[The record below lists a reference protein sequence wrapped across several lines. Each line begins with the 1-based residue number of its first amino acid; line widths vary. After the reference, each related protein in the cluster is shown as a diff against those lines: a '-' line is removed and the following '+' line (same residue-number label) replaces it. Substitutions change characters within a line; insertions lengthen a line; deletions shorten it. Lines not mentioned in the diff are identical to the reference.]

1 MTSYHGKSFVNN
13 LNNSFEISQ
22 LLLGSDL
29 LTEAETAELNRIN
42 SFSGSTVNRTRKEYL
57 MSILSPYFDQIDM
70 NYKGKADGFR
80 VLEQVLERI
89 RDIRRR
95 EAIAELESQKAA
107 IDEQIRKLKAEDDAY
122 FKTLKEKVNEKNDKR
137 AKDEESLDLDRMR
150 NNPYAY
156 MQVFVPAPPSPPPP
170 EPEIRYEGA
179 QFIEHLLDDPKPE
192 PENSYVDWDKLNK
205 IMLRLNKEPFGTYIN
220 IKDLIKC
227 NLLEH
232 AAPYLKDWFEKHI
245 MSRSE
250 KPTLVRFESAG
261 SKAVEVP
268 IQKILNNLHSMF
280 TNNTFFKIDSKA
292 DGINVYDETIYLN
305 MWDRIMFKDI
315 SEPVKKPD
323 SLRSVHG
330 DGFFPRKLSGNYKKL
345 EPFLEKLQIYSSY
358 LDQENKVKK
367 SVNIPCLIYALQQGG
382 IEEDVCQMILAYV
395 GFQKRINRKQWT
407 DICNEFN
414 LRIHLRIVTERGDID
429 VANKSNKGW
438 YGPENGT
445 EVYLAEYLDHVFIDE
460 PLPITSYALR
470 NWNTIHDMN
479 DNIEYLCKTYKLKNG
494 KPSIDNKKANFRSLD
509 AVLAIDRAGGFES
522 IKADDEDV
530 VTANVFGY
538 EIQEPEPIASQ
549 YNEKAHTRLLKP
561 DKKDK
566 REWNTYYPIYYADFE
581 TCKQS
586 ITDIDG
592 VSARAVPF
600 MLCITSQNG
609 KWEQT
614 YTGFNCMDQMM
625 EDIAARTK
633 KQCIIYFHNLGFD
646 GNFLMKYANKQMI
659 KKGNKIMQIPL
670 EHKEKTIILKD
681 SYSLFPK
688 KLAAFPSSFPDAFK
702 NTQIQKEFFPYDY
715 YTFDRIQ
722 KCLEYEEYC
731 EHMAEYG
738 GECED
743 ENSPTNEIGNFS
755 ECRKELNLSVEDAK
769 QFSYNLCATGSVINT
784 KRKSFDMLKYCR
796 FYCMQDVRVLRTGF
810 EAFAAATAA
819 DPINLN
825 IHNFLTLPSVADY
838 YMKKHVFYPN
848 GKICELNGPVQ
859 KFIQQAVY
867 GGRCMT
873 ANNKRHFINN
883 GKSLYDF
890 DARSL
895 YPSAMRRMF
904 TVEGAPEYYENSTPE
919 AIFGAHNLP
928 DILVHSFDEQQV
940 TPTEE
945 KYISQFFVEI
955 TITNVGIHRAF
966 PLIVKREKELN
977 KQTNCNEC
985 VSMVVDMITLQD
997 LIEFQD
1003 IEFKLGNGYIMKGNR
1018 DYRVQEVI
1026 QKLYDLRNEYKK
1038 TKNPTQEVIKLI
1050 MNSAY
1055 GKSIQKPIKS
1065 FLQFVKKDQFDFF
1078 VRDRYHQICEITE
1091 IDENTYL
1098 FELAK
1103 QKSLQ
1108 FNNVVFGVTV
1118 LSMSKRIMNEVMCL
1132 AEDENIEIYYQD
1144 TDSMHIESDKLSHL
1158 ADAFQ
1163 RKYNRVLIGDNMGQ
1177 FHDDFDELSNNPR
1190 AIVHISAGKKM
1201 YYDKLI
1207 NDNGETAEHFRMKGV
1222 PQQCIINT
1230 ANKKFHGSVESLYTA
1245 LYHGQDIEFD
1255 LLDGKVCMI
1264 MDKRGNVHYKSRFTR
1279 ILTATSE

>member
-1 MTSYHGKSFVNN
+1 MSYHWRSFVNN
-13 LNNSFEISQ
+13 QNNSFEIGE
-22 LLLGSDL
+22 LLLRSGVLS
-29 LTEAETAELNRIN
+29 EEETAELTRIN
-42 SFSGSTVNRTRKEYL
+42 SFVGTTVNRMRKEYL
-57 MSILSPYFDQIDM
+57 ISILSPYFDQIDI

-80 VLEQVLERI
+80 VIEQVIERI

-95 EAIAELESQKAA
+95 EAIAELEAQKAA
-107 IDEQIRKLKAEDDAY
+107 IDEQLNKLKAEDDSY
-122 FKTLKEKVNEKNDKR
+122 FKSLKDTVNEKTEKR
-137 AKDEESLDLDRMR
+137 AKDEESLDLDRKR
-150 NNPYAY
+150 NEPYGY
-156 MQVFVPAPPSPPPP
+156 IQVFYPAPPPPPPP
-170 EPEIRYEGA
+170 EPEVRYEDA
-179 QFIEHLLDDPKPE
+179 QFIEHLFDEPKPE
-192 PENSYVDWDKLNK
+192 PENKYVDWDKLNK
-205 IMLRLNKEPFGTYIN
+205 IMTRLNKQPFGTYIN

-232 AAPYLKDWFEKHI
+232 AAPYLKDWFEEHI

-250 KPTLVRFESAG
+250 KPTLVRFENANT
-261 SKAVEVP
+261 KPIEVP
-268 IQKILNNLHSMF
+268 LQKILNNLHSMF

-292 DGINVYDETIYLN
+292 EGINVYDETIYLN

-315 SEPVKKPD
+315 SEPVKKPA

-345 EPFLEKLQIYSSY
+345 EPFLEQLQVYSSY
-358 LDQENKVKK
+358 TDENSKVKS

-429 VANKSNKGW
+429 VANKSNSGW

-445 EVYLAEYLDHVFIDE
+445 PVYLAEYLDHVFIDK
-460 PLPITSYALR
+460 PLPITSFALK

-494 KPSIDNKKANFRSLD
+494 KPSIDNKKANLRSLD
-509 AVLAIDRAGGFES
+509 VVLAIDRAGGFES
-522 IKADDEDV
+522 IKADDDDV

-549 YNEKAHTRLLKP
+549 YNEKAHTRVMKA
-561 DKKDK
+561 DKNDK
-566 REWNTYYPIYYADFE
+566 REWNTYFPIYYADFE

-592 VSARAVPF
+592 VSAKAVPF

-614 YTGFNCMDQMM
+614 YTGFDCMDQMM
-625 EDIAARTK
+625 EDIAERTK

-670 EHKEKTIILKD
+670 EHKGKTIILKD

-688 KLAAFPSSFPDAFK
+688 KLAAFPTSFPDAFK
-702 NTQIQKEFFPYDY
+702 NTSIQKEFFPYDY
-715 YTFDRIQ
+715 YTYDRI
-722 KCLEYEEYC
+722 
-731 EHMAEYG
+731 A
-738 GECED
+738 
-743 ENSPTNEIGNFS
+743 NNEMGNFS

-769 QFSYNLCATGSVINT
+769 QFSYNLCVTGSVIDA
-784 KRKSFDMLKYCR
+784 KRKTWDMIKYCK
-796 FYCMQDVRVLRTGF
+796 FYCMQDVRVLRVGF
-810 EAFAAATAA
+810 EAFASATAS

-825 IHNFLTLPSVADY
+825 IHNFLTLPSLADY
-838 YMKKHVFYPN
+838 YMKKHVFHPN

-873 ANNKRHFINN
+873 ANNKRHFLNDSN
-883 GKSLYDF
+883 KSLYDF

-904 TVEGAPEYYENSTPE
+904 TVEGVPEYYENSTPE
-919 AIFGAHNLP
+919 TVFSANNLP
-928 DILVHSFDEQQV
+928 DILVHAFDEQQKE
-940 TPTEE
+940 PTEE

-955 TITNVGIHRAF
+955 TITKVGIHRAF
-966 PLIVKREKELN
+966 PLIVKRDKELN

-997 LIEFQD
+997 LITFQN

-1038 TKNPTQEVIKLI
+1038 TGNPTQEVIKLI

-1132 AEDENIEIYYQD
+1132 AEDEGINIYYQD
-1144 TDSMHIESDKLSHL
+1144 TDSMHIESDKLSQL
-1158 ADAFQ
+1158 STAFEN
-1163 RKYNRVLIGDNMGQ
+1163 KYNRVLIGDNMGQ
-1177 FHDDFDELSNNPR
+1177 FHDDFDELKNNPR
-1190 AIVHISAGKKM
+1190 AIVHISAGKKI

-1207 NDNGETAEHFRMKGV
+1207 NDDGETAEHFRMKGV

-1230 ANKKFHGSVESLYTA
+1230 ANKKYNGNIQA
-1245 LYHGQDIEFD
+1245 LYEALYYGEEIDFD

-1264 MDKRGNVHYKSRFTR
+1264 MDNRGNVHYKSQFNRAVK
-1279 ILTATSE
+1279 ATCD